1 MQVSASS
8 SAEVQIF
15 PNGGARVVGSWG
27 TPTWQLA
34 LPRLTATQSEVA
46 VTSVAVRQ
54 KRGRQ
59 PRGGERVSVAAPDAQ
74 NAAKRAPRRRLP
86 AVLFAG
92 GGVFRGSRLWVA
104 VKRVTQ
110 SEVAGIT
117 GVGDNILSAALG
129 ETFGRWYD
137 EVRRPAPSATRSGD
151 LRRAPSR
158 PAPSAV
164 QLCGERRPSS
174 ADHHSS
180 TAPVLALV
188 ANAVY
193 LAR

>member
-1 MQVSASS
+1 MAGSAFWS
-8 SAEVQIF
+8 VL
-15 PNGGARVVGSWG
+15 RVCRRHAN
-27 TPTWQLA
+27 A
-34 LPRLTATQSEVA
+34 LPAVRLPAEFRA
-46 VTSVAVRQ
+46 RATSVA
-54 KRGRQ
+54 
-59 PRGGERVSVAAPDAQ
+59 ATA
-74 NAAKRAPRRRLP
+74 
-86 AVLFAG
+86 
-92 GGVFRGSRLWVA
+92 LWVA

-137 EVRRPAPSATRSGD
+137 EVRRPAA
-151 LRRAPSR
+151 
-158 PAPSAV
+158 SAV

-174 ADHHSS
+174 PDHHSS